1 MIPLDWGG
9 GWQPSEGLRCLS
21 WWCQDHETRRLR
33 LEGESKPGLP
43 GQPWAGMALR
53 DPLSCVH
60 LFFFFLK
67 EFPSFK
73 TQKIYWITFLCGNS
87 QQGLKN
93 LLPLRWGMG
102 SPHFQSLIVLLHPR
116 DDPWGPVFSVPS
128 FPPWSLSCHSPLSSI
143 TSSHMASLTSPSPC
157 IYCPFVWNP
166 LPVYYAYNWSSPLWK
181 TIYLP
186 SWLIISYS
194 NYQYL
199 NTVHSVINCL
209 TPSTT
214 V

>member
-1 MIPLDWGG
+1 MRPGG
-9 GWQPSEGLRCLS
+9 CAWRENPSLGFQDSPGQEWPSEILCLVY
-21 WWCQDHETRRLR
+21 T
-33 LEGESKPGLP
+33 
-43 GQPWAGMALR
+43 
-53 DPLSCVH
+53 
-60 LFFFFLK
+60 FFFFLK

-73 TQKIYWITFLCGNS
+73 TQKIYWITFLRGNS